1 MIYPLLVTGLVF
13 RLLGN
18 RAKKRLARLRA
29 TKTQPTTVT
38 GAVPTTGH
46 WAFPKVSEKQHG

>member
-18 RAKKRLARLRA
+18 RAKKRLARLQA